1 MSNVLII
8 KHGSLGDLVQA
19 NGAIADIRN
28 SFNNSKIL
36 LLTSMAYIDFMSRCP
51 NLDGVLIDKRLP
63 RWNLYYLLKL
73 KSLLKKYNFTH
84 VFDLQNSR
92 RTYFYRKFILKN
104 SIWSSTETSL
114 EKGEKKR
121 DFDTSP
127 VLDRMEIQL
136 KKSGIKTTNVK
147 NIDLRW
153 SFVDISKI
161 LKRYTLG
168 DFILIFPFCS
178 KKHPQKKWPY
188 FKELVLELKKIY
200 NNKYPILIAPGPNE
214 IDEAKNLNAK
224 IVLDNDK
231 PLSINQLITLINKSK
246 FIVANDTG
254 PAHISSHLNKEG
266 VVLFGQ
272 HTTAK
277 QVSIGNK
284 NFEVISEKNLEDLN
298 IKHVIQKI
306 SKKLN

>member
-1 MSNVLII
+1 
-8 KHGSLGDLVQA
+8 
-19 NGAIADIRN
+19 
-28 SFNNSKIL
+28 
-36 LLTSMAYIDFMSRCP
+36 
-51 NLDGVLIDKRLP
+51 
-63 RWNLYYLLKL
+63 
-73 KSLLKKYNFTH
+73 
-84 VFDLQNSR
+84 
-92 RTYFYRKFILKN
+92 
-104 SIWSSTETSL
+104 
-114 EKGEKKR
+114 
-121 DFDTSP
+121 
-127 VLDRMEIQL
+127 MEIQL

-188 FKELVLELKKIY
+188 FKELVSELKKIY

-214 IDEAKNLNAK
+214 IEEAKNLNAK

-284 NFEVISEKNLEDLN
+284 NFEVISEKNLKDLDV
-298 IKHVIQKI
+298 KLVIQKI
-306 SKKLN
+306 AKKLN